1 MFEREKQVDLSM
13 FGYDKPAIVKR
24 LTAGEK
30 RQMDN
35 DISRANG
42 MRVKGRDLVGE
53 LAPGELS
60 LIYAKAYYKEGPFP
74 KNEMENQD
82 WEVISLIEDGGD
94 ELNSPLV
101 VQKDNYSSP
110 EPDSS
115 SSTEVK
121 PQTQ

>member
-1 MFEREKQVDLSM
+1 MFEKQKEVDLSM
-13 FGYDKPAIVKR
+13 FGYEKPAIVKR

-42 MRVKGRDLVGE
+42 MKVRGRDLIGD

-60 LIYAKAYYKEGPFP
+60 LIYAKAYYLDGPFP
-74 KNEMENQD
+74 KSEMENQD
-82 WEVISLIEDGGD
+82 WEVISLIEDAGD

-101 VQKDNYSSP
+101 VPKDNDSSP

-115 SSTEVK
+115 
-121 PQTQ
+121 